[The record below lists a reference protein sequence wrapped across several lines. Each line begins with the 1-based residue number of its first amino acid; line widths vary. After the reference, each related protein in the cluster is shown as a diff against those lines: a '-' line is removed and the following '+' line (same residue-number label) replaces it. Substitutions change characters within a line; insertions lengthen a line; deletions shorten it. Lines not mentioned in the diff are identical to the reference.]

1 MLTHQSEIRDFISN
15 SDMLPSP
22 TSENPNPPVTFSHVV
37 NVLNHSDSDMSPF
50 RQENVTVRFVPM
62 DKHQGLA
69 NFTVL
74 LSACERFCT
83 A

>member
-1 MLTHQSEIRDFISN
+1 MLTHRSEIRDFISK
-15 SDMLPSP
+15 SDMLPS
-22 TSENPNPPVTFSHVV
+22 NPPVTFSHVM

-69 NFTVL
+69 NFTVAL
-74 LSACERFCT
+74 GL
-83 A
+83 